1 MAELI
6 TNIVNFV
13 SSIIGDLGPLFGFF
27 IIFLESI
34 IPVLPLSVFIAL
46 NVVTFGSIVALLISW
61 IGTICG
67 CICAFYLSRYFSHFI
82 NKKLKHNIKFKK
94 YNKKVKDFR
103 KFVDKISF
111 SNLVLFFAI
120 PFAPAFPV
128 NIAAGISNMSEKKFI
143 TALIIG
149 KLPMVYFWVFIGK
162 NIQDCLTDITV
173 LAKIIFMLVMAY
185 LVSKLTK
192 NFIKE

>member
-13 SSIIGDLGPLFGFF
+13 SSVIGYLGPFFGFF

-34 IPVLPLSVFIAL
+34 IPILPLSVFIAL
-46 NVVTFGSIVALLISW
+46 NVVTFGSVVAFIISW
-61 IGTICG
+61 IGTVCG
-67 CICAFYLSRYFSHFI
+67 CICAFYLSRKFSHFI
-82 NKKLKHNIKFKK
+82 FKKFKHNNKLKK
-94 YNKKVKDFR
+94 YNDKIKDFR

-128 NIAAGISNMSEKKFI
+128 NIAAGISNMDKKKFI
-143 TALIIG
+143 LALLIG

-162 NIQDCLTDITV
+162 NIEDCLTDITV
-173 LAKIIFMLVMAY
+173 LAKIIFMLVIAY

-192 NFIKE
+192 KFIKE